1 MIDTSLIVELLEE
14 QLTKEAVYT
23 RLRGAMVSKTQAQK
37 CIQQA
42 YLQGMLEMYDMVT
55 RGEDISDL
63 FQHYVPKERFVKIS

>member
-23 RLRGAMVSKTQAQK
+23 RLRGAMVSKTQARK